1 MPEVAPIWVG
11 LLGRKSLKFA
21 PPPSSSGES
30 RFNQFRALTGSSIHH
45 CPQRRDR
52 LIPLLVAEPLTP
64 AEYWTLNSFG
74 TSSAQIFKRSVR
86 IEQKTQKIAP

>member
-52 LIPLLVAEPLTP
+52 LIQLLVAEPLTP
-64 AEYWTLNSFG
+64 RGILDFELLRHEQRANFQEV
-74 TSSAQIFKRSVR
+74 SSN
-86 IEQKTQKIAP
+86 